1 MTTKD
6 KYKKV
11 AYYPGC
17 ALEGT
22 GHSYNRSTKAV
33 GQGTRPRPRR
43 GQELELLRGDGSQEH
58 RPEIADL
65 PVIACDVRRGQ

>member
-1 MTTKD
+1 MTTKE

-22 GHSYNRSTKAV
+22 GHSYNRSTKAC
-33 GQGTRPRPRR
+33 
-43 GQELELLRGDGSQEH
+43 LLYTSDA
-58 RPEIADL
+58 ADER
-65 PVIACDVRRGQ
+65 VRV